1 MLSKLKTLTG
11 IPADQIAERLKAP
24 LDPRAYKEIR
34 GGSAGAA
41 GLTDIDTGYMVERL
55 HEVFGPY
62 GLGWR
67 LEWDPEDVVILSGD
81 RPTVALK
88 RAEFQYVLVD
98 EAGHRELVVAPCT
111 GGSTNNDLGYALKGA
126 ETSAI
131 GNAVSKMLFQNDVYK
146 GLLSHRN
153 AAQVLGKNG
162 AGAQAR
168 TPEPAPEPA
177 GAQPEPQEPPAQANG
192 QADGDPGAYVVTFG
206 RHAGKPLSQLPRD
219 YLEWLAEKM
228 TVARPDSPAAEAQA
242 AARAYLAQAG

>member
-11 IPADQIAERLKAP
+11 IPASEIAEHLKAP

-55 HEVFGPY
+55 HQVFGPY

-67 LEWDPEDVVILSGD
+67 LEWDPEDVVITAGD
-81 RPTVALK
+81 RPTVAIR

-98 EAGHRELVVAPCT
+98 EAGNRELVVAPCT

-131 GNAVSKMLFQNDVYK
+131 GNAVSKMLFQLDVYK
-146 GLLSHRN
+146 GILSHRN

-168 TPEPAPEPA
+168 TPDPAARPAEP
-177 GAQPEPQEPPAQANG
+177 QPEPQEPEPAQANG
-192 QADGDPGAYVVTFG
+192 NPGAYVVTFG

-219 YLEWLAEKM
+219 YVEWLAERM

-242 AARAYLAQAG
+242 AARAYLAAQAG